1 MNSYTL
7 EELAVRLGGEPSERP
22 GPAIEGI
29 RPLEYAGKTDI
40 TYVSNVG
47 FLAKLNQSAAG
58 AVLLPFGLDSAD
70 RPFIRTKNPEVA
82 FARLTELYYGYPRPP
97 GGVSSR
103 ADVHPE
109 ALLGSEVSVGPF
121 AVIGRGTR
129 IGDGCVVAAHAV
141 IGEDVHIGAG
151 TWIFPHVTIYPGVKI
166 GERVIIHAGSVIG
179 SDGFGFVRDFSE
191 DGTLTNVKKYH
202 SGTVEIGNDV
212 EIGALCAIDRA
223 LAGVTRLGDGVKLDN
238 QVQIAHSVQIGEGTV
253 IAAQVGIAG
262 SSSVGRLGVIA
273 GQVGIADHLKVGNH
287 VVLAAQVG
295 VYRNVPDGS
304 ILAGSIPALPINQFR
319 RVQSWYKKLPE
330 LVERIRKLERLV
342 QPKGKED

>member
-1 MNSYTL
+1 MKRYTL
-7 EELAVRLGGEPSERP
+7 EELAVHLGGEPSERP
-22 GPAIEGI
+22 GPEIEGV

-40 TYVSNVG
+40 TYVSHVG

-58 AVLLPFGLDSAD
+58 AVLLPFGLDSGD
-70 RPFIRTKNPEVA
+70 RPFIRAKNPEVA

-97 GGVSSR
+97 HGVSPR
-103 ADVHPE
+103 ADVHLE
-109 ALLGSEVSVGPF
+109 ALLGAEVYVGPF
-121 AVIGRGTR
+121 AVVGRGAR
-129 IGDGCVVAAHAV
+129 IGDRSVVAPHVV
-141 IGEDVHIGAG
+141 IGEDVQIGAG
-151 TWIFPHVTIYPGVKI
+151 TWIFPHVTIYPGVTI

-179 SDGFGFVRDFSE
+179 ADGFGFVRDSSE
-191 DGTLTNVKKYH
+191 SGTVMNVKKYH
-202 SGTVEIGNDV
+202 SGAVEIGNDV

-223 LAGVTRLGDGVKLDN
+223 LAGITRLGDGVKLDN

-287 VVLAAQVG
+287 VMLAAQAG
-295 VYRNVPDGS
+295 VYRDVPDGS
-304 ILAGSIPALPINQFR
+304 ILSGAIPAMPVNQFR
-319 RVQSWYKKLPE
+319 RVQSWFKKLPE

-342 QPKGKED
+342 QPSSKES